1 MEGAEIGNFKILER
15 EMVLESTVFNVV
27 QPG

>member
-1 MEGAEIGNFKILER
+1 MEGLEVGNFKILER
-15 EMVLESTVFNVV
+15 EMVLDSTVFNVV